1 LHPQQYATTIADE
14 AIYGDECD
22 DYYDDED
29 YKSHGKSPGR
39 GTSSDSADD
48 ESDSMNDG
56 DVSI

>member
-22 DYYDDED
+22 DDYDDED
-29 YKSHGKSPGR
+29 YKPHGKSPNHNA
-39 GTSSDSADD
+39 SSDSEDD

-56 DVSI
+56 DISI